1 MRSLVSVSSRSTGV
15 RAIIGA
21 LGAFARPPP
30 AAAHAASQIQ
40 ATVSRSKGTLS
51 LSEPLAAVMA
61 LGKMGGSGLAP
72 LFVPCLPR
80 RRAAG
85 WRTCRRLFD
94 P

>member
-1 MRSLVSVSSRSTGV
+1 
-15 RAIIGA
+15 
-21 LGAFARPPP
+21 
-30 AAAHAASQIQ
+30 
-40 ATVSRSKGTLS
+40 
-51 LSEPLAAVMA
+51 MA

-85 WRTCRRLFD
+85 CMAATAISIEVVTLIFFSHSASSEAQILDTVSDEAQKLRLR